1 MGRIFAYDSIVSFIS
16 LSLSLPLFPPLL
28 FDKTLSKLER
38 KDTVVREIQIN
49 YLSGEQFAFKVEFE
63 NLGFGFEKGGGR

>member
-1 MGRIFAYDSIVSFIS
+1 MGRIFAYDSTVSFVS
-16 LSLSLPLFPPLL
+16 LSLSPPLL
-28 FDKTLSKLER
+28 FDKTLSKFER

-63 NLGFGFEKGGGR
+63 NLGFGFEEGWGL